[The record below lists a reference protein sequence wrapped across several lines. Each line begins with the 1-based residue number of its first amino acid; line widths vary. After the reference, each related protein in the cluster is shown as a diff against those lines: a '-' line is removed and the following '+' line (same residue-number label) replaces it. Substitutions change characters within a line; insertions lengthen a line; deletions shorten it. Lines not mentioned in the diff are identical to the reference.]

1 MFLRKSSFEK
11 FDRQGKSKKSVFFRF
26 RGGDFWMRKKIQIPV
41 VIIKKLLFF
50 GFEKCS
56 KKVDEAE
63 GGGPR
68 RAHAKMLNRTKEK
81 L

>member
-1 MFLRKSSFEK
+1 
-11 FDRQGKSKKSVFFRF
+11 
-26 RGGDFWMRKKIQIPV
+26 MRKKIQIPV

-68 RAHAKMLNRTKEK
+68 RAHAKMLNKKVLLKRDLRVRNGAKYQNVVNVTPQS
-81 L
+81 

>member
-1 MFLRKSSFEK
+1 
-11 FDRQGKSKKSVFFRF
+11 
-26 RGGDFWMRKKIQIPV
+26 MRKKIQIPV

-63 GGGPR
+63 GGGPGQ
-68 RAHAKMLNRTKEK
+68 AHAHR
-81 L
+81 